1 MTTAGVAH
9 RRYSKDAGNPMR
21 CDDWFRSYDEKT
33 CTNAAIGSEQ
43 LRDAIVQTGQSLEPD
58 QPRRRLTFEEQL
70 ALVAL
75 GRARII
81 EV

>member
-43 LRDAIVQTGQSLEPD
+43 LRDACKRLFWKFELEHRFPAGFGEK
-58 QPRRRLTFEEQL
+58 LQL
-70 ALVAL
+70 
-75 GRARII
+75 GGYK
-81 EV
+81 